1 MSFFEADHCRC
12 LPIHARHCWRQRRT
26 GKSQGTV
33 ARAEARLAL
42 IAMVVGSPKRHV
54 SQRSREGL
62 VASAGIVGLV
72 SAWAQQVRADIVTV
86 VGVEPLL
93 NCTCRDGKC
102 PAACSRFEG
111 LEIQPISRTGCNQRF
126 DFTDDF
132 DVKRFFEPP
141 FLAASF
147 EVAWGASSCASAHC
161 SQASQ

>member
-1 MSFFEADHCRC
+1 
-12 LPIHARHCWRQRRT
+12 
-26 GKSQGTV
+26 
-33 ARAEARLAL
+33 
-42 IAMVVGSPKRHV
+42 MVVGSPQRHV
-54 SQRSREGL
+54 SQRGREGL

-93 NCTCRDGKC
+93 NGTGRDGKC
-102 PAACSRFEG
+102 PASCSRFDG

-132 DVKRFFEPP
+132 DVERFFEPP